1 MNITVGDYTIK
12 YASDT
17 GCYISKK
24 GVVSGVTKVDTTT
37 TSLRQ
42 ISSEIASA
50 SYEKALYK
58 MRVAYSTGE
67 WPTDPC
73 PHCGK

>member
-1 MNITVGDYTIK
+1 MNITVGDYKIK
-12 YASDT
+12 YDSGI
-17 GCYISKK
+17 GCTITKNGESK
-24 GVVSGVTKVDTTT
+24 VTNVGITTVFP
-37 TSLRQ
+37 RA
-42 ISSEIASA
+42 IASEIASA

-58 MRVAYSTGE
+58 MRVAYTIGQ